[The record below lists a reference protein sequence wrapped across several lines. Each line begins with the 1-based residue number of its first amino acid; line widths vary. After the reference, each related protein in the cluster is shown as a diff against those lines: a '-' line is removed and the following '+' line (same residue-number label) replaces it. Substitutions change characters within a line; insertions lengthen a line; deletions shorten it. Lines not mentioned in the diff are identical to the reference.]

1 MLTVLLSII
10 VSALAVFGL
19 YCLLTLVMGLR
30 CNEKYMIAV
39 CVRENEYDTH
49 LTAKRAELIFDG
61 NRHIKLP
68 PVILANRDTDRE
80 MLRCLSQEY
89 GYEIYV
95 REEADGE
102 ECAKSNGMRNG

>member
-10 VSALAVFGL
+10 ISALAVFGL

-30 CNEKYMIAV
+30 SNEKYRIAV
-39 CVRENEYDTH
+39 CVRESEYDTH

-61 NRHIKLP
+61 NRHIKQP

-80 MLRCLSQEY
+80 TVRCLSQEY
-89 GYEIYV
+89 GYEVYT

-102 ECAKSNGMRNG
+102 EHTKSNGTRNC